1 MQNSILFRKQNSIKL
16 ILGTALLVGTL
27 DISAAFLNS
36 YIRADVSPIIVL
48 QFIASGLIGDPSFE
62 GGILTA
68 LLGLVLHYFIALAW
82 TFIDFYF
89 ISKINFTAKY
99 KYSAGLLYG
108 IFIWLI
114 MNLVVVPLSNTPVL
128 HLDSVQKLIGISFI
142 IFLIGLPI
150 SIMYHKYNKESY
162 PG

>member
-82 TFIDFYF
+82 TFIYFYF

-99 KYSAGLLYG
+99 KYSSGLLYG